1 MAEYNQCGPC
11 RLTLNQL
18 INNGARLNGAFSEF
32 AWANARQN
40 SGCLPCPGE
49 DLPAW
54 PPSLGDWGHTYPV
67 QSKKGE
73 EVLGSQMDACGEAPF
88 YIDPHPDF
96 DQRKSNP
103 PKVFDRFVT
112 TDVPRGNS
120 SEAKEYDLALD
131 VAEKILQG
139 NSLSMGVAG
148 SGGLSGTP
156 TNKPYSYFQTP
167 YGIPPDGSLAA
178 GPVEPGVCRPVPD
191 LAGVYASGRRSNKR
205 LENLLEPVEQSYGAG
220 SHAKDDEDGRDDS
233 HSWQNV
239 IPCAQNSVKGI
250 AYDVKHWNNITPEQ
264 CQGNK
269 LYYVFARDDRWKYLT
284 FVGICITIFI
294 LFIIA
299 IATSVNSIGGISKD
313 SSQTIAVNGSS
324 TAPQKIELIIKAAN

>member
-1 MAEYNQCGPC
+1 MAENSQCGPC
-11 RLTLNQL
+11 GLTQNQL

-54 PPSLGDWGHTYPV
+54 PPALRDWGHTYPV

-73 EVLGSQMDACGEAPF
+73 EVLGSQMDTCGEAPF

-112 TDVPRGNS
+112 TDVPRGDS

-191 LAGVYASGRRSNKR
+191 LAGVYASGRRHSNKR
-205 LENLLEPVEQSYGAG
+205 LENLLEPVEQPYGAG
-220 SHAKDDEDGRDDS
+220 SDKKDGPTDS
-233 HSWQNV
+233 HTWQNV
-239 IPCAQNSVKGI
+239 MPCAQNSVKGI
-250 AYDVKHWNNITPEQ
+250 AYDLKHWNNITPEQ

-269 LYYVFARDDRWKYLT
+269 VYYVFARDDRWKYLT

-299 IATSVNSIGGISKD
+299 IACSVNNIGD
-313 SSQTIAVNGSS
+313 SSHRTIAVKNGSS
-324 TAPQKIELIIKAAN
+324 SGGTQKIELIIKQA